1 MRSGGQAVL
10 ETLLAWGVRRVF
22 TCPGSTEASFLDAT
36 LDHPEFEVVL
46 TPHESVA
53 VSAADGY
60 ARGTGDVAVAY
71 LHTHVG
77 LTNALANLNA
87 ARLARSPVIVLTGL
101 KPTRLQSH
109 RGFTCV
115 PDTGRLA
122 EPYVKHQWQ
131 SLRTEDL
138 PEDVNRAM
146 RLALTEPSGPVWVGL
161 SQDLMNA
168 ACEAPIPDPERYRP
182 RARTAGDPRQV
193 RDAARLLASARRP
206 LFVAGAEVARHGA
219 VAELVAL
226 SERLRAPVVNEDR
239 RTFERPGFPTSHP
252 HYAGLYDAKRPTVG
266 DRDVILFA
274 GCHCFTEFEVPG
286 RPDVPD
292 GARVIHLHTDAG
304 EIGAIYGV
312 DVDIVADE
320 RLALA
325 QLLAELPDPAAPD
338 PAAPDPA
345 APDPATEDPSFHDR
359 LAAVRAEHLADGG
372 PLPPECDDVENVA
385 AVADALAA
393 LVSDNTTVVG
403 DATTTGA
410 ILLRRLPQ
418 DPPHQHHTTSSGSLG
433 WGMGAA
439 LGLKL
444 ARPEREV
451 IAVLGDG
458 AFQFSP
464 QALWVAARY
473 RIEVTYVVV
482 NNESYAAVAAALRR
496 YGGTAAERGE
506 YPGKDLSGID
516 VAAIARG
523 YAVFAQRLHHADEL
537 PAAMAGA
544 RAHPG
549 PALIEIMTDP
559 DYLGP

>member
-1 MRSGGQAVL
+1 MAGSLRSGGQAVL

-36 LDHPEFEVVL
+36 LDHPDFEVVL

-60 ARGTGDVAVAY
+60 ARGTREAAVAY

-77 LTNALANLNA
+77 LANALANLNA

-101 KPTRLQSH
+101 KPARLQSH

-138 PEDVNRAM
+138 PEDLNRAL

-168 ACEAPIPDPERYRP
+168 ACEAPVPDPARYRP
-182 RARTAGDPRQV
+182 QARTAADPRQV

-206 LFVAGAEVARHGA
+206 LLVAGAEVARHGA
-219 VAELVAL
+219 VAELIAL
-226 SERLRAPVVNEDR
+226 SERLGAPVVNEDR

-252 HYAGLYDAKRPTVG
+252 HYAGLYDAKRPAVG

-286 RPDVPD
+286 RPDVPAA
-292 GARVIHLHTDAG
+292 ARVIHLHTDAA

-312 DVDIVADE
+312 DVGVVADE

-325 QLLAELPDPAAPD
+325 QLLAEIPEPTAQDL
-338 PAAPDPA
+338 
-345 APDPATEDPSFHDR
+345 SFHDR
-359 LAAVRAEHLADGG
+359 LASVRAEHLADRG
-372 PLPPECDDVENVA
+372 PLPPGRAGVENVA
-385 AVADALAA
+385 AVADALAG
-393 LVSDNTTVVG
+393 LVTDDTTVVG
-403 DATTTGA
+403 DATTSGA

-444 ARPEREV
+444 AHPEREV

-473 RIEVTYVVV
+473 RIEVTYVVM
-482 NNESYAAVAAALRR
+482 NNESYAAVGAALRR
-496 YGGTAAERGE
+496 YGGTAAARGT

-523 YAVFAQRLHHADEL
+523 YGVLARRVHHADEL
-537 PAAMAGA
+537 PAAMADA